1 MVGLST
7 AKVMQLAAMKVKMI
21 KSNQSLDVKSL
32 QNCLV
37 LKSEYFMHLT
47 CQNYR
52 ITMNC
57 RNHGMD
63 SYYLFEVEMYLQKGC
78 IMVSGVES
86 S

>member
-1 MVGLST
+1 MGLST

-21 KSNQSLDVKSL
+21 KSNQSLDVRSL

-52 ITMNC
+52 ITINC
-57 RNHGMD
+57 MQESRDGQL
-63 SYYLFEVEMYLQKGC
+63 LFEVEMYLQKGC